1 MRSSRTRSRKS
12 CKPGT
17 TEPVVHVRTYQSD
30 ARRIGALAKKL
41 GLPSRILMS
50 RATDLLEEDAK
61 SGKPAQL
68 KNESLELEKRRAEIE
83 RIRREL

>member
-1 MRSSRTRSRKS
+1 MRSSRTRSKKP

-17 TEPVVHVRTYQSD
+17 AESVVHVRTYQSD
-30 ARRIGALAKKL
+30 ARRISALAKKL

-61 SGKPAQL
+61 SGKLAQL